1 MKYVEIKRLSR
12 KLRRHQTGYEK
23 RLWAKL
29 KDRQQDGFKFLR
41 QHPLLYDRQGNDLN
55 FFVPDFYCPKA
66 KLAIEVDGF
75 IHDTSKI
82 HDKHREEILRSMGIR
97 IIRFKNDEIGE
108 MENVLMKI
116 REQLVLAPT
125 PTPPYK

>member
-1 MKYVEIKRLSR
+1 VGNKKDEKNV
-12 KLRRHQTGYEK
+12 K

-116 REQLVLAPT
+116 REQLVLVPT